1 MVFFLSKIPCIGS
14 AAVRKLKETILPLS
28 DVLKLDR
35 LFLLAAG
42 LSELQSDALKKCSG
56 MMESVPAEMEN
67 AEKSGIR
74 FLMAGEPGWLERL
87 NHIPY
92 PPAYIFF
99 KGDLP
104 PDDVPSV
111 SIVGSRNATN
121 YGIRMAEYAAGEL
134 ARKGICI
141 VSGMAAG
148 IDSAAHRGALSADG
162 KSFAVLGNGVNI
174 CYPKENYDIFEKMGE
189 GGCGGIISEF
199 PPGTPALP
207 SHFPMRNRI
216 IAALSD
222 ILIVAEARGVKS
234 GSQITVNFALEQG
247 KEVFAVPGRITDPLS
262 RGCNDLIKSGASI
275 LTSPDDVLESFGIL
289 REGRLTIEKKSPA
302 GLNAEQKKVFD
313 ILDAEPMF
321 LEDIIL
327 KTEMDTGKVMSI
339 LLTLELDGL
348 IVQTSGN
355 YYSASLK

>member
-1 MVFFLSKIPCIGS
+1 
-14 AAVRKLKETILPLS
+14 
-28 DVLKLDR
+28 
-35 LFLLAAG
+35 
-42 LSELQSDALKKCSG
+42 
-56 MMESVPAEMEN
+56 
-67 AEKSGIR
+67 
-74 FLMAGEPGWLERL
+74 
-87 NHIPY
+87 
-92 PPAYIFF
+92 
-99 KGDLP
+99 
-104 PDDVPSV
+104 
-111 SIVGSRNATN
+111 
-121 YGIRMAEYAAGEL
+121 
-134 ARKGICI
+134 
-141 VSGMAAG
+141 
-148 IDSAAHRGALSADG
+148 
-162 KSFAVLGNGVNI
+162 
-174 CYPKENYDIFEKMGE
+174 
-189 GGCGGIISEF
+189 
-199 PPGTPALP
+199 
-207 SHFPMRNRI
+207 MRNRI